1 MEEYIEIPTSNYI
14 RYGNIYSYSLLG
26 IDAYP
31 IQIESDIRSGIPKFA
46 IVGLPSSSVKESKD
60 RVTAA
65 IRNSGFEF
73 KPFVYTINLA
83 PADLPKDG
91 VATDLPI
98 ALSILKASKQLQYP
112 HNLKY
117 AFIGEL
123 ALNGKLRP
131 VRGIL
136 PMVMQAKK
144 NKLDAIILPKGNQQE
159 ASIVEGINII
169 GVSTLQECV
178 RFLQDEISIQPTP
191 FNFDQTTLT
200 PQQSLD
206 MYDVKGQ
213 LQVKRALEIAAAGG
227 HNILMIGPPGSGKT
241 MLAKR
246 LTSVLPDMSL
256 EEILQTTKIY
266 SIAGKLIDQKENIV
280 ATRPF
285 RSPHHT
291 ISDIALIGGG
301 SYPKPGEVSLA
312 HNGVLF
318 LDELPEFKKNV
329 LEVLRQPL
337 EDGTV
342 CIARANSTLSFP
354 ADFMLV
360 ASMNPCP
367 CGYYGSN
374 LAGHEC
380 TCSPAAIQRY
390 RSRISGPLLDR
401 FDIHIEVGALK
412 YEELEALPC
421 GEPSQ
426 KIRDRVNEVRSQQRK
441 KLTGIF
447 SNSQML
453 PEHIRKYC
461 QINKKSSKILKI
473 AIEQMGLSARA
484 YDKILKISRTIA
496 DMENCENI
504 QSQHI
509 SEAIQYRSLDRK
521 FWE

>member
-1 MEEYIEIPTSNYI
+1 MPNYIEIPVNNNI

-31 IQIESDIRSGIPKFA
+31 IQIESDIRTGISKFA

-60 RVTAA
+60 RVSAA
-65 IRNSGFEF
+65 IRNSGFDF

-98 ALSILKASKQLQYP
+98 ALAILRASKQLQYP
-112 HNLKY
+112 SNLKY
-117 AFIGEL
+117 AFVGEL

-131 VRGIL
+131 VKGIL

-144 NKLDAIILPKGNQQE
+144 NKLDAIILPKENVQE
-159 ASIVEGINII
+159 GSIVEGINII
-169 GVSTLQECV
+169 GVESLQECI
-178 RFLQDEISIQPTP
+178 RFLQKEITIEPAP
-191 FNFDQTTLT
+191 FQFDQRQLK

-246 LTSVLPDMSL
+246 LTSILPDMSL

-266 SIAGKLIDQKENIV
+266 SIAGKLIDQEQNIV

-342 CIARANSTLSFP
+342 CIARANSTLNFP

-374 LAGHEC
+374 LSGHEC

-401 FDIHIEVGALK
+401 FDIHIEVSALK
-412 YEELEALPC
+412 YEELEALPS
-421 GEPSQ
+421 GEPSE
-426 KIRDRVNEVRSQQRK
+426 KIRQRVNEVRQQQRE
-441 KLTGIF
+441 KLSDIF

-453 PEHIRKYC
+453 PKHIRKYC
-461 QINKKSSKILKI
+461 QIDKESSKILKT

-496 DMENCENI
+496 DMAGSEKI
-504 QSQHI
+504 QAQHI

>member
-1 MEEYIEIPTSNYI
+1 MEEYIELPTSKYI

-31 IQIESDIRSGIPKFA
+31 IQIESDIHSGIPKFS
-46 IVGLPSSSVKESKD
+46 IVGLPSSSVKESRD

-65 IRNSGFEF
+65 IRNSGFTF

-98 ALSILKASKQLQYP
+98 ALAILKASQQLQYP
-112 HNLKY
+112 HKLKY
-117 AFIGEL
+117 AFVGEL

-131 VRGIL
+131 VKGVL

-144 NKLDAIILPKGNQQE
+144 NKLDAIILPKENEKE
-159 ASIVEGINII
+159 ASIVEGVNII

-178 RFLQDEISIQPTP
+178 RFLQNEIAIKPTP
-191 FNFDQTTLT
+191 FNFDKNALT
-200 PQQSLD
+200 PKQSLD
-206 MYDVKGQ
+206 MFDVKGQ
-213 LQVKRALEIAAAGG
+213 LQIKRALEIAAAGG

-246 LTSVLPDMSL
+246 LTSILPDMSL

-266 SIAGKLIDQKENIV
+266 SIAGKLIDQEENIV
-280 ATRPF
+280 STRPF

-367 CGYYGSN
+367 CGYYGSD
-374 LAGHEC
+374 LVGHEC
-380 TCSPAAIQRY
+380 TCSPSAIQRY

-426 KIRDRVNEVRSQQRK
+426 KIRKRVNDVRSRQRN
-441 KLTGIF
+441 KLKGIF

-453 PEHIRKYC
+453 PEHLRKYC
-461 QINKKSSKILKI
+461 QIDAESSQILKN

-496 DMENCENI
+496 DMENSENI
-504 QSQHI
+504 QSHHI